1 MQGEEHYSSVA
12 WQICMN
18 QHDFL
23 RLSFQDYT
31 CVFWLV
37 GAARNLSL
45 LYQTAGPL
53 IPLVLLVAL
62 EHTTAFPKMK
72 ETVKNDAPQQVRHL
86 QFGVLSKE
94 EIQGLS
100 LYEAVQSSLYAATT
114 ATSRETVEGGV
125 LDRRLVS
132 LFRWIDG

>member
-1 MQGEEHYSSVA
+1 
-12 WQICMN
+12 
-18 QHDFL
+18 
-23 RLSFQDYT
+23 
-31 CVFWLV
+31 
-37 GAARNLSL
+37 
-45 LYQTAGPL
+45 
-53 IPLVLLVAL
+53 
-62 EHTTAFPKMK
+62 MK

-132 LFRWIDG
+132 PFYAVMMGTR